1 MWAREQIVEAI
12 LESGPFIGERKY
24 VERGGYTVSREPR
37 LFKVLHDNNLVRVV
51 FPTDCSVVSEGAVVC
66 ITTLFDMAKGENIY
80 GHIICAGPGVNTL
93 LKAKDNP
100 MPPAPPQAPPNGER
114 EVRRFVAWKEASWV
128 KFLNDELDLGTDVAG
143 QLWMANFWKALDRMF
158 GYGYLVNYD
167 PDAVIAEAMKQVA
180 IGR

>member
-1 MWAREQIVEAI
+1 MWAREQIIEAI
-12 LESGPFIGERKY
+12 LESGAFIAERKY

-51 FPTDCSVVSEGAVVC
+51 FPTDCTEVSEGAVIC

-100 MPPAPPQAPPNGER
+100 MPGAPPQAPPLGER

-128 KFLNDELDLGTDVAG
+128 KFLNDDLDIGSEAAG
-143 QLWMANFWKALDRMF
+143 AIWIASFWKALDRMF
-158 GYGYLVNYD
+158 GNGYLVNYD
-167 PDAVIAEAMKQVA
+167 PDVEIAEVLTRA
-180 IGR
+180 

>member
-1 MWAREQIVEAI
+1 MWSREQIVEAI
-12 LESGPFIGERKY
+12 LESGAFNAERKY

-37 LFKVLHDNNLVRVV
+37 LFKELHDGNLVRVV
-51 FPTDCSVVSEGAVVC
+51 FPTDCTDVTEGAVVC
-66 ITTLFDMAKGENIY
+66 ITTLFDKSKGENIY

-100 MPPAPPQAPPNGER
+100 MPPAPPQEPPLGER

-128 KFLNDELDLGTDVAG
+128 KFLNDDLDIGSEAASAIWLAS
-143 QLWMANFWKALDRMF
+143 FWKALDRMF

-167 PDAVIAEAMKQVA
+167 PDAEIASVM
-180 IGR
+180 GRVG